1 MTDTELI
8 NLLENDP
15 DAGYEKMIDQY
26 GGLVYAVVLNRLR
39 GISSKEDIEDCVSD
53 IFVEIFRNTDRFD
66 MSAGSL
72 KAFIGTLAKR
82 RAVDEYRRLL
92 KHYTRSVS
100 IDENSEDLMI
110 SDITPEQT
118 NEEKAE
124 KQFIWK
130 TIKELGEP
138 DSIILI
144 QQFFY
149 EKTAKEIGKMLSMTA
164 AAVHKRSTRARERL
178 KKQMHENG
186 IAY

>member
-1 MTDTELI
+1 MPEFLHPYFFEIWYINSGGVSYMT
-8 NLLENDP
+8 
-15 DAGYEKMIDQY
+15 Y
-26 GGLVYAVVLNRLR
+26 
-39 GISSKEDIEDCVSD
+39 
-53 IFVEIFRNTDRFD
+53 
-66 MSAGSL
+66 
-72 KAFIGTLAKR
+72 
-82 RAVDEYRRLL
+82 
-92 KHYTRSVS
+92 
-100 IDENSEDLMI
+100 
-110 SDITPEQT
+110 
-118 NEEKAE
+118 
-124 KQFIWK
+124 WK